1 MKRVVTIVG
10 SVAVTV
16 AVVWAAG
23 ARAGAQQASVTAG
36 QTGPDGK
43 TYRVGGGTRDG
54 ASAFPLVR
62 YDQMKPLVPGQV
74 DFKHFHS
81 YEEATDILRMWARQY
96 PDLVDLYSVGRSL
109 EGREIWQITITNKKT
124 GRHTD
129 KPAMF
134 IEGGRHAGEISGIE
148 ATLYFAN
155 HLLTNYGKDA
165 AISKLVDTKTFY
177 AKPHNNP
184 DGASVYHYTA
194 QTLRST
200 VRPYDSDNDGLVDE
214 DSGEDLDGDGFVRQM
229 RKYVGPGKGN
239 ANVDKADPKGRLMQ
253 TVPMGQGEYL
263 MLGSEGYDNDGDGR
277 VNEDGIGGLDL
288 HRNYPENW
296 RPMTEET
303 SRGQTQGGAGEYP
316 LSEPETMAV
325 FSFLMRH
332 PHVGIVQ
339 SLDTSVPMILRGPST
354 SKSEE
359 SVFPEDLVYLKK
371 FDAEGIK
378 ITGYPWA
385 GDTYWQ
391 YSNRGRGGA
400 APDPD
405 APGSPLFG
413 HGPDFG
419 YLYYGAIWYGNEIWD
434 GGRLLEADANGDGQS
449 TDLEKLMWFDRN
461 SKDTSIFQTWT
472 KAAHPTQG
480 EVEVGGWNP
489 KFWSQNPPPEML
501 EKWARNE
508 AMFNIYLAQQM
519 AQVKIVS
526 ATTKP
531 AADGATELTVVV
543 TNEGGLPTALEIAKR
558 VKIVQED
565 TVAIDYAATQ
575 MVSRAGQAGAGPG
588 AGGRGRG
595 AGFGGRGGAAPDPSA
610 RRRTAEGIGWL
621 KPGETKTVAWTV
633 RGAGPVTVTVG
644 STRGG
649 VASQTVE
656 IK

>member
-1 MKRVVTIVG
+1 MTMKKKTIGTVGLVVAA
-10 SVAVTV
+10 VAM
-16 AVVWAAG
+16 WG
-23 ARAGAQQASVTAG
+23 APTRTQQAPMPG
-36 QTGPDGK
+36 GDNPNM
-43 TYRVGGGTRDG
+43 YRVGGGHRDG
-54 ASAFPLVR
+54 PSVFARSNYAQV
-62 YDQMKPLVPGQV
+62 KPLQEGQV
-74 DFKHFHS
+74 DFQHYHT
-81 YEEATDILRMWARQY
+81 YEEATAILRRWAQQY
-96 PDLVDLYSVGRSL
+96 PDLVDLYSVGQSL
-109 EGREIWQITITNKKT
+109 EGREIWQMTLTNKKT

-155 HLLTNYGKDA
+155 HLITNYGKDPA
-165 AISKLVDTKTFY
+165 MTKLVDTKTFY
-177 AKPHNNP
+177 VKPHNNP

-200 VRPYDSDNDGLVDE
+200 VRPYDSDGDGLVDE
-214 DSGEDLDGDGFVRQM
+214 DPSEDLDGDGFVRQM
-229 RKYVGPGKGN
+229 RKHVGPGNGTH
-239 ANVDKADPKGRLMQ
+239 NVDPRDPQGRLMIP
-253 TVPMGQGEYL
+253 VGQGNGEYTL
-263 MLGSEGYDNDGDGR
+263 SSEGYDNDNDGR
-277 VNEDGIGGLDL
+277 VNEDGVGGLDL

-303 SRGQTQGGAGEYP
+303 GRAWTQGGAGEYP
-316 LSEPETMAV
+316 LSEPETKAV
-325 FSFLMRH
+325 FDFLMRH
-332 PHVGIVQ
+332 PHVGVVQ

-371 FDAEGIK
+371 FDEEGLK

-391 YSNRGRGGA
+391 YANRSRGGSV
-400 APDPD
+400 PNPD

-434 GGRLLEADANGDGQS
+434 GGRLPEADLDGNGQAD
-449 TDLEKLMWFDRN
+449 DWEKLQWLDKNRPGKN
-461 SKDTSIFQTWT
+461 DFQPWT
-472 KAAHPTQG
+472 KATHPTLG

-501 EKWARNE
+501 EKWARGE

-531 AADGATELTVVV
+531 AADGATELTVTV

-558 VKIVQED
+558 VKIVRED
-565 TVAIDYAATQ
+565 NVSLEYDASQTVTR
-575 MVSRAGQAGAGPG
+575 VGQAAPGP
-588 AGGRGRG
+588 
-595 AGFGGRGGAAPDPSA
+595 GFGGRGGRGGRRGGGGDEPDA
-610 RRRTAEGIGWL
+610 RRRTSVGIGWL
-621 KPGETKTVAWTV
+621 TPGQTQTLSWTV
-633 RGAGPVTVTVG
+633 RGAGAVTVSIA

-649 VASQTVE
+649 TDSTTVE
-656 IK
+656 IR